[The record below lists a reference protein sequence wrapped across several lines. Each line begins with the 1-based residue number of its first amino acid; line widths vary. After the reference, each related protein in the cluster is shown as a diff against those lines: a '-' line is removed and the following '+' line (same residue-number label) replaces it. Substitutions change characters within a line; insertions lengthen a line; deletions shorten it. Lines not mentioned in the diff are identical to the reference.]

1 MLRAMGRWAW
11 LGTVAIVV
19 VMVGA
24 VLRIEPLNW
33 AFFAY
38 SIILPIALGAYMLFF
53 NRRFV
58 LDSMRAQE
66 RIFKI
71 RPVGERWVPF
81 VRVFVGVMGALFL
94 VVGIVQ
100 AVELVLQ

>member
-38 SIILPIALGAYMLFF
+38 TIILPIALGAFMLFF

-58 LDSMRAQE
+58 DDSLASQE

-71 RPVGERWVPF
+71 RLGDRWVPF
-81 VRVFVGVMGALFL
+81 YRVFAALIGAVFL

-100 AVELVLQ
+100 AVELVLP

>member
-1 MLRAMGRWAW
+1 MGRWSW
-11 LGTVAIVV
+11 LAIVAIVV

-38 SIILPIALGAYMLFF
+38 SIILPIALGAYALFF

-58 LDSMRAQE
+58 LDSLRFQE
-66 RIFKI
+66 RVFKI
-71 RPVGERWVPF
+71 RLGDRWVPF
-81 VRVFVGVMGALFL
+81 YRVFAALGGAIFL
-94 VVGIVQ
+94 VFGIVQ
-100 AVELVLQ
+100 AVELVLP